1 MVAEL
6 PGDGVGGAEAQ
17 TAPAPG
23 ETHAQRA
30 APPRGVARRP
40 ALLAAGARTRHPA
53 HAWSVTPRTQP
64 DAQLASGTH
73 TPDARRTLSRGSR
86 PRSWAPARSALATDG
101 AAHTWPE
108 RLRVRTRPA
117 RPRATP
123 GSCSAGRLRGN
134 LGAGLRSAHPEVPD
148 MRAPPGPSGLA
159 GRAATRRSHLPPQ
172 VPPPPSQLPLASLA
186 HTRQEGQPPWGV
198 PLESSA
204 PRASPVSP
212 RSPGKRGRQWDQ
224 GQHRSRLQG
233 GLARGHAGLC
243 SSGGGGHRQIV
254 NEVKEEPDGDRPCPL
269 PPSAWFLPPLSTS
282 AR

>member
-1 MVAEL
+1 MEW
-6 PGDGVGGAEAQ
+6 G
-17 TAPAPG
+17 
-23 ETHAQRA
+23 AQRPKQP
-30 APPRGVARRP
+30 PPRGRRTRKGQPRPEGSHGGLRCSQPAP
-40 ALLAAGARTRHPA
+40 ALDTQRMRGRSRPGHNRMHSSQVERTP
-53 HAWSVTPRTQP
+53 
-64 DAQLASGTH
+64 L
-73 TPDARRTLSRGSR
+73 TLSRGSR

-123 GSCSAGRLRGN
+123 GSRSAGRLRGT

-243 SSGGGGHRQIV
+243 SSGGVGHRQIV

-269 PPSAWFLPPLSTS
+269 PPPAWFLPPLSTS